1 MNAISV
7 RSLAFA
13 AAVAVAVVGDGS
25 GAVMAQGACITAI
38 PAGSLSGGGDA
49 VSDPIAVPAGL
60 LRFDASFQGTGNFVI
75 WAYDTYGNREL
86 IVNEIGAYDGQK
98 LLQLDQETTIL
109 LEVTANGPWSIDL
122 TSM

>member
-1 MNAISV
+1 MISISV

-13 AAVAVAVVGDGS
+13 AALAVAAVAGGG
-25 GAVMAQGACITAI
+25 GAAMAQGACITAV

-60 LRFDASFQGTGNFVI
+60 LRFDASFRGTGNFVI
-75 WAYDTYGNREL
+75 WAYDTDGNREL

-98 LLQLDQETTIL
+98 LLQLDRDTTML

-122 TSM
+122 TGM

>member
-1 MNAISV
+1 MNPISA
-7 RSLAFA
+7 RSLVLA
-13 AAVAVAVVGDGS
+13 AALAVAAVGS
-25 GAVMAQGACITAI
+25 GGIAATAQEACITAI

-49 VSDPIAVPAGL
+49 VSDPIAMPAGL
-60 LRFDASFQGTGNFVI
+60 LRFDASFRGTGNFVI

-98 LLQLDQETTIL
+98 LLQLDQDTTML
-109 LEVTANGPWSIDL
+109 LEVTADGPWSIDL